1 MSARSSA
8 SKTNYKPILEDKL
21 MTTKS
26 TTLIHQS
33 AMCILRLGLLST
45 LAAAGPLLAAD
56 IGPRDSEH
64 EQAAPANAPAE
75 LVQIVRAATEQFID
89 VNAATA
95 AGYTPAF
102 GCVTGPDMGAM
113 GVHYINSALV
123 SGGQLN
129 ANEPQALIY
138 EPVGKAMKL
147 VGVEY
152 ITLAENWLTTHQQAP
167 PVLEGQ
173 LLQYIGTPNRYGLP
187 GLFELHVWAWRDN
200 PHGAFVDW
208 NTHVSCENNYENK

>member
-1 MSARSSA
+1 MRT
-8 SKTNYKPILEDKL
+8 KT
-21 MTTKS
+21 
-26 TTLIHQS
+26 TTLIRKLT
-33 AMCILRLGLLST
+33 MCILRLGLLST
-45 LAAAGPLLAAD
+45 LAAAGPLLADGTGA
-56 IGPRDSEH
+56 GDSEH
-64 EQAAPANAPAE
+64 EQAAPAN
-75 LVQIVRAATEQFID
+75 LVQIVREATERFID

-95 AGYTPAF
+95 AGYAPAF

-113 GVHYINSALV
+113 GVHYINGALV
-123 SGGQLN
+123 SGGTLN
-129 ANEPQALIY
+129 PNEPQALIY

-152 ITLAENWLTTHQQAP
+152 ITLAENWLTSHQQAP

-208 NTHVSCENNYENK
+208 NTHVSCENN

>member
-1 MSARSSA
+1 MSHLSKRSIAGSQF
-8 SKTNYKPILEDKL
+8 TQTDLQGEL
-21 MTTKS
+21 MTTSLMTLLHKS
-26 TTLIHQS
+26 TLCT
-33 AMCILRLGLLST
+33 LRLGLLSALT
-45 LAAAGPLLAAD
+45 AAGPLLAA
-56 IGPRDSEH
+56 GTGAGGA
-64 EQAAPANAPAE
+64 EQEQTASST
-75 LVQIVRAATEQFID
+75 LVQVVRQATERFID

-95 AGYTPAF
+95 AGYAPAF

-113 GVHYINSALV
+113 GVHYINNALV

-129 ANEPQALIY
+129 ASEPQALIY
-138 EPVGKAMKL
+138 EPAGKAMKL

-152 ITLAENWLTTHQQAP
+152 ITLAENWLTAHQQAP
-167 PVLEGQ
+167 PTLEGQ

-208 NTHVSCENNYENK
+208 NTHVSCENE

>member
-1 MSARSSA
+1 MAQVCAKSQSRSF
-8 SKTNYKPILEDKL
+8 KEKPMIVLIR
-21 MTTKS
+21 KS
-26 TTLIHQS
+26 T
-33 AMCILRLGLLST
+33 MCILRLGLLGS
-45 LAAAGPLLAAD
+45 LAAAGPLLAA
-56 IGPRDSEH
+56 GTGAGDSEND
-64 EQAAPANAPAE
+64 QAAQAN
-75 LVQIVRAATEQFID
+75 LVQIVRQATAQFLD

-95 AGYTPAF
+95 AGYAPAF

-113 GVHYINSALV
+113 GVHYINGALV
-123 SGGQLN
+123 NGGQLN
-129 ANEPQALIY
+129 ANQPQALIY

-152 ITLAENWLTTHQQAP
+152 ITLAENWLTAHQQAP

-200 PHGAFVDW
+200 PHGAYVDW
-208 NTHVSCENNYENK
+208 NTHVSCENK

>member
-1 MSARSSA
+1 MI
-8 SKTNYKPILEDKL
+8 ILIR
-21 MTTKS
+21 KS
-26 TTLIHQS
+26 T
-33 AMCILRLGLLST
+33 MCILRLGLLST
-45 LAAAGPLLAAD
+45 LAAAGPLLAGGTGA
-56 IGPRDSEH
+56 GDSEH
-64 EQAAPANAPAE
+64 EQAAPANAPAN
-75 LVQIVRAATEQFID
+75 LVQIVREATAQFAN

-95 AGYTPAF
+95 AGYEPAF

-113 GVHYINSALV
+113 GVHYINGALV

-129 ANEPQALIY
+129 PKEPQALIY

-147 VGVEY
+147 VGVEF
-152 ITLAENWLTTHQQAP
+152 IAIADPWLTAHQQAP

-173 LLQYIGTPNRYGLP
+173 LLQYIGTPNRYALP

-208 NTHVSCENNYENK
+208 NTHVSCENK

>member
-1 MSARSSA
+1 MF
-8 SKTNYKPILEDKL
+8 TPTDLQGEL
-21 MTTKS
+21 MTTSLMTLLHKS
-26 TTLIHQS
+26 TL
-33 AMCILRLGLLST
+33 CILRLGLLSS

-56 IGPRDSEH
+56 TGGDDS
-64 EQAAPANAPAE
+64 EQAAPAN
-75 LVQIVRAATEQFID
+75 LVQIVREATERFVD

-95 AGYTPAF
+95 AGYMPAF

-113 GVHYINSALV
+113 GVHYINGALV

-129 ANEPQALIY
+129 AQAPQALIY

-147 VGVEY
+147 VGVEF
-152 ITLAENWLTTHQQAP
+152 IAIAAPWLAAHQQAP

-173 LLQYIGTPNRYGLP
+173 LLQYIGAPNRYALP

-200 PHGAFVDW
+200 PHGAYVDW
-208 NTHVSCENNYENK
+208 NTHVTCEQE

>member
-1 MSARSSA
+1 
-8 SKTNYKPILEDKL
+8 
-21 MTTKS
+21 MTTSLITLLHKS
-26 TTLIHQS
+26 TLCT
-33 AMCILRLGLLST
+33 LRLGLLSALT
-45 LAAAGPLLAAD
+45 AAGPLLAAAT
-56 IGPRDSEH
+56 GGGGSEQ
-64 EQAAPANAPAE
+64 EQTASST
-75 LVQIVRAATEQFID
+75 LVQTVRAATERFID

-95 AGYTPAF
+95 AGYAPAF

-113 GVHYINSALV
+113 GVHYINNALV

-129 ANEPQALIY
+129 ASEPQALIY

-147 VGVEY
+147 VGVEF
-152 ITLAENWLTTHQQAP
+152 IAIADPWLTAHQQAP
-167 PVLEGQ
+167 PVLDGQ

-208 NTHVSCENNYENK
+208 NTHVSCENE

>member
-1 MSARSSA
+1 MTTS
-8 SKTNYKPILEDKL
+8 L
-21 MTTKS
+21 MTLLHKS
-26 TTLIHQS
+26 TL
-33 AMCILRLGLLST
+33 CILRLGLLSS

-56 IGPRDSEH
+56 TGADDSEH
-64 EQAAPANAPAE
+64 EQAAPST
-75 LVQIVRAATEQFID
+75 LVQIVRQATERFVD

-95 AGYTPAF
+95 AGYAPAF

-113 GVHYINSALV
+113 GVHYINNALV

-147 VGVEY
+147 VGVEF
-152 ITLAENWLTTHQQAP
+152 IAIADPWLTAHQQAP
-167 PVLEGQ
+167 PLLEGQ
-173 LLQYIGTPNRYGLP
+173 LLQYIGAPNRYGLP

-200 PHGAFVDW
+200 PHGAYVDW
-208 NTHVSCENNYENK
+208 NTHVTCEKE